1 MDANVNAAEVG
12 VSKIRKHKE
21 KVIDNDKEKDFVHYE
36 DELRSL
42 CSSDSDLDLSKPSNV
57 FHEKDLEKERFQ
69 FVVGMIFNS
78 NDEFKWAVK
87 CNQAL
92 RKREIKFTK
101 IEPVRITV
109 VCKDVNCKWKMY
121 ASKSNSNSL
130 LSIKSYNPD
139 HTCAVQND
147 IKNVNAGF
155 LAKYYQDEFK
165 SVDDSWNRI
174 QFQQQVKKKF
184 NCVISKHQSW
194 REKRLAH
201 KENNGDD
208 HKQFELLWDYCEEL
222 RKSNPGTTAKMKV
235 DEDFTISG
243 TSSFMTLYICYAA
256 CREGFLAGCRPFI
269 GLDGCHLKGC
279 QKGGQLLT
287 TVGVDANNAMFPI
300 AFAIVEGELKE
311 TWAWFLELLDQ
322 DLNISENL
330 NAWTIISDKQ
340 KGLLPAVEEQLS
352 GVEHR
357 FWVRHMHANFVKDGF
372 SGQLL
377 KHKLWAIC
385 RATTV
390 PEYLTKMEE
399 LRKLNPKAADWVSAR
414 EPHHYCRAFF
424 SSFPNCDILLNN
436 LCESW
441 NSSILQFRENG
452 IMTMCENIRLYLMV
466 RMQQNR
472 DNMKKY
478 HLKICPKI
486 MKLVEEAKDKSND
499 CTAYR
504 SKDDVYEVEDRY
516 GRKYKVDLSQYH
528 YSCRRWDLT
537 GIPCSHNIAAI
548 RRKGCIPKEYVNNCY
563 TVESYLRSYEPAIL
577 PVTSSEL

>member
-1 MDANVNAAEVG
+1 
-12 VSKIRKHKE
+12 
-21 KVIDNDKEKDFVHYE
+21 
-36 DELRSL
+36 
-42 CSSDSDLDLSKPSNV
+42 
-57 FHEKDLEKERFQ
+57 
-69 FVVGMIFNS
+69 
-78 NDEFKWAVK
+78 
-87 CNQAL
+87 
-92 RKREIKFTK
+92 
-101 IEPVRITV
+101 
-109 VCKDVNCKWKMY
+109 MY

-165 SVDDSWNRI
+165 CADDSWNRI

-184 NCVISKHQSW
+184 NCVIK
-194 REKRLAH
+194 
-201 KENNGDD
+201 
-208 HKQFELLWDYCEEL
+208 L

-235 DEDFTISG
+235 DGDFTISG
-243 TSSFMTLYICYAA
+243 RSRFMRLYICYVA

-300 AFAIVEGELKE
+300 GFAIVEGELKE

-322 DLNISENL
+322 DLNISENP
-330 NAWTIISDKQ
+330 NAWSFGPSSQTSK
-340 KGLLPAVEEQLS
+340 KLLI
-352 GVEHR
+352 
-357 FWVRHMHANFVKDGF
+357 
-372 SGQLL
+372 
-377 KHKLWAIC
+377 HKLWAIC

-390 PEYLTKMEE
+390 PKYLTKMEE
-399 LRKLNPKAADWVSAR
+399 LRKLNPKATDWVSAR

-441 NSSILQFRENG
+441 DSSILQFRDNG
-452 IMTMCENIRLYLMV
+452 IMTMSENIRVYLMV

-472 DNMKKY
+472 DNMKK
-478 HLKICPKI
+478 HPLKIFPKI
-486 MKLVEEAKDKSND
+486 MKLVEEAKDKFND
-499 CTAYR
+499 CTAY
-504 SKDDVYEVEDRY
+504 
-516 GRKYKVDLSQYH
+516 
-528 YSCRRWDLT
+528 RRWDLT
-537 GIPCSHNIAAI
+537 GIPCSHSIAAI
-548 RRKGCIPKEYVNNCY
+548 RGKGCIHEEYVNNGY

-577 PVTSSEL
+577 PVTSSELWHKTGLPPQLPPKYKAQPGRPKRKRKMRLAELATYQARNKGKAIEEEADVAVEIEKETELTMGVEEAEPEVELQDVVVETQVPPFVLHEIDMMNPQPSQNVGKHEPQVSYFISSHMEQLPTLDNVIRKGGR

>member
-1 MDANVNAAEVG
+1 
-12 VSKIRKHKE
+12 
-21 KVIDNDKEKDFVHYE
+21 
-36 DELRSL
+36 
-42 CSSDSDLDLSKPSNV
+42 
-57 FHEKDLEKERFQ
+57 
-69 FVVGMIFNS
+69 
-78 NDEFKWAVK
+78 
-87 CNQAL
+87 
-92 RKREIKFTK
+92 
-101 IEPVRITV
+101 
-109 VCKDVNCKWKMY
+109 
-121 ASKSNSNSL
+121 
-130 LSIKSYNPD
+130 
-139 HTCAVQND
+139 
-147 IKNVNAGF
+147 
-155 LAKYYQDEFK
+155 
-165 SVDDSWNRI
+165 
-174 QFQQQVKKKF
+174 
-184 NCVISKHQSW
+184 
-194 REKRLAH
+194 
-201 KENNGDD
+201 
-208 HKQFELLWDYCEEL
+208 
-222 RKSNPGTTAKMKV
+222 MKV
-235 DEDFTISG
+235 DEDCTISG
-243 TSSFMTLYICYAA
+243 RSRFMRLYICYAA
-256 CREGFLAGCRPFI
+256 CKEGFLAGCRPFI

-279 QKGGQLLT
+279 QKGSQLLT
-287 TVGVDANNAMFPI
+287 VVGVDANNAMFPI

-322 DLNISENL
+322 DLNISENP

-357 FWVRHMHANFVKDGF
+357 FCVRHMHANFVKDGF

-424 SSFPNCDILLNN
+424 SSFPNCDILCRAFFSSFPNCDILLNN

-452 IMTMCENIRLYLMV
+452 IMTNSSILQFRENGIMTMCENIRVYLMV

-472 DNMKKY
+472 DDMKK
-478 HLKICPKI
+478 HPLKICPKI

-504 SKDDVYEVEDRY
+504 SKDDVYEVEDCY

-528 YSCRRWDLT
+528 CSCRRWDLT
-537 GIPCSHNIAAI
+537 GIPCSHSIAAI
-548 RRKGCIPKEYVNNCY
+548 RRKCCIPEEYVNNCY

-577 PVTSSEL
+577 PVTSSELWHKTGFPPPLPPKYEAQPGRPKRKRRMGLTESATDQAGNKGKVGESKRCTMCGMKGHNKRRCKAKDKQVRCT